1 MKTKIISELVQPA
14 TSALRE
20 CLFSARIARPMMQG
34 LAARSWRHAH
44 GAPGPYRSKLRAGLC
59 ASKASR
65 AWHGAGL
72 RCLATCS
79 CFLTMQYLTGWVDQ
93 IRLTRIESRN

>member
-1 MKTKIISELVQPA
+1 MKAKTISELVQLA

-20 CLFSARIARPMMQG
+20 CLFSARIAPPMRH
-34 LAARSWRHAH
+34 AAVARSRRRAR

-65 AWHGAGL
+65 AWHDAGL

-79 CFLTMQYLTGWVDQ
+79 CFLTMQYLTGWVDRIQ
-93 IRLTRIESRN
+93 STRIESRD